1 MDAKDLKSTT
11 MDPAS
16 RELIKVTI
24 DEDEPGETSR
34 LVEQLMGKKP
44 ELRYDYIQK
53 NARFVDGLDI

>member
-11 MDPAS
+11 MDPVS